1 MDRRSRAVGE
11 GGREGEWKQGKGGKG
26 VRIEESLEGEGKV
39 EKGGGREDLE
49 EIVEGI
55 GKWEGGK

>member
-1 MDRRSRAVGE
+1 MEA
-11 GGREGEWKQGKGGKG
+11 GKRGQGGKG

-55 GKWEGGK
+55 GKWEGEK

>member
-11 GGREGEWKQGKGGKG
+11 GGEGGGVEAGKRGKG